1 MKFLFKQSL
10 SGSIFLLLV
19 MLSLTG
25 YGQQTIRGTVSN
37 TEQVLIPGV
46 NITIKNKLKG
56 TTTNF
61 EGQYQIQAQAQDTLV
76 FTYLGYSPQEI
87 PVGNQTEINTVLQ
100 EEENSLGDLV
110 INAGYYKVRDRERTG
125 NIAKVTA
132 EEIELQPLVSP
143 LQALQGRIAGVEIS
157 ANTATP
163 GGAPTIRIRGQNS
176 LRKEGNYPLYI
187 IDGVPIN
194 SVPVESNTSLGF
206 VGVDPLSTMSLSNI
220 KSIEVLKDADAT
232 AIYGSRGANGV
243 ILITTKTGEN
253 QKGVQARIYSG
264 VSIIPKKL
272 DLLNTNQYLT
282 LRKQAFIND
291 GVEPDEFN
299 AYDLLLWDQNR
310 ETDWQDYFLGGT
322 ANITDV
328 NVSAQGGNEQTHFRL
343 NGAFHKQGTIYPVD
357 LNYQKFTGG
366 FNLNHH
372 TKDNKFQLNLA
383 INYGIDQN
391 ELIGDGIDF
400 LSNAFK
406 LPPNAPN
413 LYLEDGSLNW
423 TDWGE
428 AGLAHP
434 LEGVFNSST
443 IEARN
448 LITNL
453 NLSYK
458 ILEGLELKTN
468 LGFTDYK
475 SDELVKMPKRSYNPA
490 GMPLHR
496 SLSTDSQRQTWIA
509 EPQLN
514 YTKQWDKLNI
524 QALIGS
530 TIQENQYKNFSVEG
544 QNYVAEALIGNLGA
558 AEKLLNAQARNIDY
572 RYQAVFSRI
581 GLNWDKKYY
590 LNLTARRDGSSRF
603 AAANRFANFGAIG
616 AAWIF
621 TEEAFFTKRLNWLS
635 FGKIRG
641 SYGTTGNDQIPD
653 YGYLDAYEATP
664 GPGGLYPVGL
674 ANPKYT
680 WEKNKKAEI
689 ALQLGFLKD
698 KLDVGISAYRN
709 RSSNQL
715 VGYPLPSTTG
725 FNSVQA
731 NLPATVENSG
741 WEIEVSSENINNNK
755 VRWETSFNISF
766 PRNELIRYPGLEQ
779 SSYANIYK
787 EGHPL
792 NIRFLYEYEGVNP
805 ETGYYSVKDQNGDE
819 IYDQEDKTI
828 IQDLTREYFGGINNT
843 ISYQGISLQ
852 FLFQF
857 VKQQGSFSDLF
868 NAGFPQNQIAEVT
881 HNSSSYAQVSQTL
894 DAFLAYA
901 NVTESN
907 FVIED
912 ASFIRMKTINLSYSL
927 PVKWIQS
934 LNLNQVKF
942 FITGQNLFTIT
953 DYKGMDPETLQG
965 GTDFSNLRTFT
976 GGLQLNF

>member
-1 MKFLFKQSL
+1 MKFSYRQHLL
-10 SGSIFLLLV
+10 GVTLFLLAV
-19 MLSLTG
+19 TPINGFCQQIIKGQVTG
-25 YGQQTIRGTVSN
+25 PQD
-37 TEQVLIPGV
+37 LPIPGV
-46 NITIKNKLKG
+46 NIQIQNTNRG
-56 TTTNF
+56 TTSNF
-61 EGQYQIQAQAQDTLV
+61 DGKYQLVASAQDTLV
-76 FTYLGYSPQEI
+76 FTYLGYATQKV
-87 PVGNQTEINTVLQ
+87 PVHDKLEINIVLQ

-132 EEIELQPLVSP
+132 EEIELQALVSP
-143 LQALQGRIAGVEIS
+143 LQALQGRMAGVEIS
-157 ANTATP
+157 ANTASP
-163 GGAPTIRIRGQNS
+163 GGAPSIRIRGQNS

-187 IDGVPIN
+187 IDGVPI
-194 SVPVESNTSLGF
+194 SSAPVKSHTSLSF
-206 VGVDPLSTMSLSNI
+206 VGVDPLSTINLSNI

-243 ILITTKTGEN
+243 ILITTKTGEQ
-253 QKGVQARIYSG
+253 QKGIQARIYKG
-264 VSIIPKKL
+264 VSVIPKKL
-272 DLLNTNQYLT
+272 DLLNTKQYLA
-282 LRKQAFIND
+282 LRNQAFIND
-291 GVEPDEFN
+291 GVEPNEFN
-299 AYDLLLWDQNR
+299 AYDLLLWDQDK
-310 ETDWQDYFLGGT
+310 ETNWQDYFLGGT

-328 NVSAQGGNEQTHFRL
+328 NVSAQGGSEQTHFRL
-343 NGAFHKQGTIYPVD
+343 NGAFHEQGTIYPAD
-357 LNYQKFTGG
+357 LNYQKFTSG

-372 TKDNKFQLNLA
+372 TKNNKLQLNLT

-391 ELIGDGIDF
+391 ELIGDGVDF
-400 LSNAFK
+400 LRNAFK

-413 LYLEDGSLNW
+413 LYLDDGSLNW
-423 TDWGE
+423 SDWGE

-434 LEGVFNSST
+434 LEGVFNTSN

-453 NLSYK
+453 NLNYK
-458 ILEGLELKTN
+458 IIKGLEFTTN

-496 SLSTDSQRQTWIA
+496 SLSINSQRRTWIA

-514 YTKQWDKLNI
+514 YTQQWNKLNI

-530 TIQENQYKNFSVEG
+530 TLQENQFEQFSVEG
-544 QNYVAEALIGNLGA
+544 QNYVAEALIGNQGA
-558 AEKLLNAQARNIDY
+558 AEKLLNAQANNIDY

-590 LNLTARRDGSSRF
+590 LNLTGRRDGSSRF

-621 TEEAFFTKRLNWLS
+621 TEEDFFTKRLDWLS

-664 GPGGLYPVGL
+664 GPGGLYPISL
-674 ANPKYT
+674 ANPKYS
-680 WEKNKKAEI
+680 WEENKKAEI

-715 VGYPLPSTTG
+715 VGYPLPATTG
-725 FNSVQA
+725 FNTVQA

-741 WEIEVSSENINNNK
+741 WEIEATGVNIDKNNF
-755 VRWETSFNISF
+755 RWETSFNISF
-766 PRNELIRYPGLEQ
+766 PKNELLRYPGLEQ
-779 SSYANIYK
+779 SSYANVYK
-787 EGHPL
+787 EGYPL
-792 NIRFLYEYEGVNP
+792 NIRFLYEYGGIDP
-805 ETGYYSVKDQNGDE
+805 ATGYYSVKDQNGDD
-819 IYDQEDKTI
+819 IYDQKDKTFV
-828 IQDLTREYFGGINNT
+828 QDLNREFFGGINNT
-843 ISYQGISLQ
+843 ISYKGVSLQ
-852 FLFQF
+852 FLLQF
-857 VKQQGSFSDLF
+857 VKQQGSFSNLF
-868 NAGFPQNQIAEVT
+868 NAGFPQNQIVEVA
-881 HNSSSYAQVSQTL
+881 HKNNAYKQVSQTL

-901 NVTESN
+901 DVTESN

-912 ASFIRMKTINLSYSL
+912 ASFIRLKTLNLSYNL
-927 PVKWIQS
+927 PKKWLQG
-934 LNLNQVKF
+934 LNLKQLRL

-953 DYKGMDPETLQG
+953 DYKGMDPETPQG